1 MERLGKT
8 FLLVI
13 EPLDFSLS
21 ENSFNCSEFG
31 FMVGTESS
39 WYLSNI
45 FQFCRDY
52 YRSRS
57 DYLKSNALDSLKEEI
72 KENLEQIL
80 KKDIKNDEDLLRL
93 LGTFVD
99 LSCYTT
105 HSHYK
110 TTYLT
115 VFTMDIESQLLYCCY
130 IGSNKYENPEEL
142 SKQFFKKIKSPS
154 IEKNDGSCFEIY
166 QFLN

>member
-13 EPLDFSLS
+13 EPLDFSMK
-21 ENSFNCSEFG
+21 ENSFNCKEFG
-31 FMVGTESS
+31 FIVGTESS
-39 WYLSNI
+39 WYLNNL
-45 FQFCRDY
+45 FRFCRDFLKV
-52 YRSRS
+52 RS
-57 DYLKSNALDSLKEEI
+57 DYLKPKMLDSFKEEI
-72 KENLEQIL
+72 KERQEQMLE
-80 KKDIKNDEDLLRL
+80 KDIKNDEDFLRL
-93 LGTFVD
+93 IGIFVD
-99 LSCYTT
+99 LSYYIT

-130 IGSNKYENPEEL
+130 VGSNKYENPEEL
-142 SKQFFKKIKSPS
+142 SKQFFKKIKRPS
-154 IEKNDGSCFEIY
+154 SDKHDGSCFEIY

>member
-13 EPLDFSLS
+13 EPLDFSIK
-21 ENSFNCSEFG
+21 EDSFNCSEFG

-39 WYLSNI
+39 WYLNNI

-52 YRSRS
+52 YKNRS
-57 DYLKSNALDSLKEEI
+57 DYLKSNALGSLKEEI
-72 KENLEQIL
+72 KKSLEQIIN
-80 KKDIKNDEDLLRL
+80 KDIKNDEDLLRL
-93 LGTFVD
+93 IGTFVD
-99 LSCYTT
+99 ISCYTT
-105 HSHYK
+105 HSHCK

-115 VFTMDIESQLLYCCY
+115 VFTMDLESQLLYCCY
-130 IGSNKYENPEEL
+130 VGSNEYKDPEEL
-142 SKQFFKKIKSPS
+142 SKQFFKKIKRPS
-154 IEKNDGSCFEIY
+154 TEKYDGSCFEIY

>member
-13 EPLDFSLS
+13 EPLDFNMK
-21 ENSFNCSEFG
+21 ENSFNCKEFG
-31 FMVGTESS
+31 FIVGTESS
-39 WYLSNI
+39 WYLNNL
-45 FQFCRDY
+45 FKFCRDFLKV
-52 YRSRS
+52 RS
-57 DYLKSNALDSLKEEI
+57 DYLKPSMLDSFKEEI
-72 KENLEQIL
+72 KERQEQML
-80 KKDIKNDEDLLRL
+80 KKDIKNDEDFLRL

-130 IGSNKYENPEEL
+130 VGSNKYENPEEL
-142 SKQFFKKIKSPS
+142 SKQFFKKIKRPS
-154 IEKNDGSCFEIY
+154 NDKHDGSCFEIY

>member
-13 EPLDFSLS
+13 EPLDFNMK
-21 ENSFNCSEFG
+21 ENSFNCKEFG
-31 FMVGTESS
+31 FIVGTESS
-39 WYLSNI
+39 WYLNNL
-45 FQFCRDY
+45 FKFCRDFLKV
-52 YRSRS
+52 RS
-57 DYLKSNALDSLKEEI
+57 DYLKPSMLDSFKEEI
-72 KENLEQIL
+72 KERQEQML
-80 KKDIKNDEDLLRL
+80 KKDIKNDEDFLRL

-130 IGSNKYENPEEL
+130 VGSNKYENPEEL
-142 SKQFFKKIKSPS
+142 SKQFFKKIKRPS
-154 IEKNDGSCFEIY
+154 SDKSDGSCFEIY

>member
-13 EPLDFSLS
+13 EPLDFSLK
-21 ENSFNCSEFG
+21 ENSFNFKEFG
-31 FMVGTESS
+31 FIVGTESS

-45 FQFCRDY
+45 FRFCRDY
-52 YRSRS
+52 YQARS
-57 DYLKSNALDSLKEEI
+57 DYLKPNMLDSLKEEI
-72 KENLEQIL
+72 KESQEQIL
-80 KKDIKNDEDLLRL
+80 KKDIKNNEDFLRL

-130 IGSNKYENPEEL
+130 VGSNKYENPAEL

-154 IEKNDGSCFEIY
+154 NDKNNGSCFEIY

>member
-13 EPLDFSLS
+13 EPLDFSMK
-21 ENSFNCSEFG
+21 ENPFNCSEFG

-39 WYLSNI
+39 WYLNNI

-52 YRSRS
+52 LKVRS
-57 DYLKSNALDSLKEEI
+57 DYLKS
-72 KENLEQIL
+72 
-80 KKDIKNDEDLLRL
+80 
-93 LGTFVD
+93 
-99 LSCYTT
+99 T

-130 IGSNKYENPEEL
+130 VGSNKYENPEEL

>member
-13 EPLDFSLS
+13 EPLDFSLK
-21 ENSFNCSEFG
+21 ENAFYCSKFG

-39 WYLSNI
+39 WYLNNI

-52 YRSRS
+52 YRTRI
-57 DYLKSNALDSLKEEI
+57 DYLKSNALDSLKKEI
-72 KENLEQIL
+72 KESLEQIIN
-80 KKDIKNDEDLLRL
+80 KDVKNDEDLLRL
-93 LGTFVD
+93 MGIFID
-99 LSCYTT
+99 LSFFTAY
-105 HSHYK
+105 SRDK

-115 VFTMDIESQLLYCCY
+115 VFTMDVESQLLYCCY
-130 IGSNKYENPEEL
+130 VGSNEYKDPEEL
-142 SKQFFKKIKSPS
+142 SKQFFKKIKRPS
-154 IEKNDGSCFEIY
+154 IDKNDGSCFEVY

>member
-13 EPLDFSLS
+13 EPLDFNIK
-21 ENSFNCSEFG
+21 ENLFNDKEFG

-39 WYLSNI
+39 WYLSNL
-45 FQFCRDY
+45 FKFCSDY
-52 YRSRS
+52 YQARSA
-57 DYLKSNALDSLKEEI
+57 YLKPNMLDSLKEEI
-72 KENLEQIL
+72 KKNQEQIS
-80 KKDIKNDEDLLRL
+80 KEGIKNDEDFLRL
-93 LGTFVD
+93 IGTFVD

-130 IGSNKYENPEEL
+130 IGSKKYKNPVEL
-142 SKQFFKKIKSPS
+142 SKQFFKKIKNPS
-154 IEKNDGSCFEIY
+154 KEENDGSCFEIY

>member
-1 MERLGKT
+1 MK
-8 FLLVI
+8 
-13 EPLDFSLS
+13 
-21 ENSFNCSEFG
+21 ENSFNCKEFG
-31 FMVGTESS
+31 FIVGTESS
-39 WYLSNI
+39 WYLNNL
-45 FQFCRDY
+45 FKFCRDFLKV
-52 YRSRS
+52 RS
-57 DYLKSNALDSLKEEI
+57 DYLKPSMLDSFKEEI
-72 KENLEQIL
+72 KERQEQML
-80 KKDIKNDEDLLRL
+80 KKDIKNDEDFLRL

-130 IGSNKYENPEEL
+130 VGSNKYENPEEL

-154 IEKNDGSCFEIY
+154 IEKNDGSCFEVY

>member
-13 EPLDFSLS
+13 EPLDFSMK
-21 ENSFNCSEFG
+21 ENPFNCSEFG

-39 WYLSNI
+39 WYLNNI

-52 YRSRS
+52 LKVRS
-57 DYLKSNALDSLKEEI
+57 DYLKSNALGSLKEEI

-80 KKDIKNDEDLLRL
+80 KKDIKKRWDLLRL

-130 IGSNKYENPEEL
+130 VGSNKYENPEEL

>member
-13 EPLDFSLS
+13 EPLDFSMK
-21 ENSFNCSEFG
+21 ENSFNCNEFG

-39 WYLSNI
+39 WYLNNI
-45 FQFCRDY
+45 FQFCKDY
-52 YRSRS
+52 YRTRIN
-57 DYLKSNALDSLKEEI
+57 YLKSNALDSLKKEIEES
-72 KENLEQIL
+72 LRQIIN
-80 KKDIKNDEDLLRL
+80 KDVKNDEDLLRL
-93 LGTFVD
+93 MGIFID
-99 LSCYTT
+99 LSFFTAY
-105 HSHYK
+105 SHDK

-115 VFTMDIESQLLYCCY
+115 VFTTDVGSQLLYCCY
-130 IGSNKYENPEEL
+130 VGSNKYENPEEL
-142 SKQFFKKIKSPS
+142 SKQFFKKIKSPT

>member
-1 MERLGKT
+1 MELLGKT

-13 EPLDFSLS
+13 EPLDFSLK
-21 ENSFNCSEFG
+21 ENAFNCNEFG

-39 WYLSNI
+39 WYLNNI
-45 FQFCRDY
+45 FKFCRDCY
-52 YRSRS
+52 KARG
-57 DYLKSNALDSLKEEI
+57 DYLKSNALGSLKKEI
-72 KENLEQIL
+72 KESLGQIIN
-80 KKDIKNDEDLLRL
+80 KDIKNDEDLLRL
-93 LGTFVD
+93 MGIFID
-99 LSCYTT
+99 LSFFTAY
-105 HSHYK
+105 SHYK

-130 IGSNKYENPEEL
+130 VGSNEYKNPEEL

-154 IEKNDGSCFEIY
+154 IDKNDGSCFEIY